1 MKVSLPLLKNV
12 LTPLA
17 KNVIIPLRLT
27 AAASAADSAIQE
39 KIFGSWSTLII
50 SNEKMDDIMKIVQ
63 SLEGSGLLMKV
74 VSETI
79 KNEVKE
85 PKGGFLNML
94 LGTLAAIAL
103 GNMLTVKGVIG
114 AGEGTIRVGQDF

>member
-39 KIFGSWSTLII
+39 KFFGSWSTLII